1 MLDLTSDSEFPLE
14 SLTFTLLLAAIAT
27 YFLTLGPWAPF
38 SAKAQAWAKQRLA
51 ILGTILVAL
60 GATPL
65 VANQLEAMDLMNWL
79 PPAFEWPSGFAPVAS
94 TPSGIHVVSLIPSA
108 RIQIY
113 DRDWHFIRGWNVGT
127 FGAGFYAT
135 PLAADRIEVAP
146 EHGPRQYV
154 FSLSG
159 NLVAVENHPAIHS
172 QILMTLTKAQYVPT
186 RWWLFPISEPLW
198 SITVWGIGMGL
209 LGLAWWKNKR
219 QIEGRS
225 ANPATKRP

>member
-1 MLDLTSDSEFPLE
+1 ME

-27 YFLTLGPWAPF
+27 SCFTLGPLAPF

-113 DRDWHFIRGWNVGT
+113 NRDWHFIRGWNVGT

-135 PLAADRIEVAP
+135 PLAADHIEVAP

-172 QILMTLTKAQYVPT
+172 QILKTLTKAQYVPLVGGCSRFLNRFGQSPSGESEWACWASPGGRTSVRSKAAQRT
-186 RWWLFPISEPLW
+186 RPPN
-198 SITVWGIGMGL
+198 GL
-209 LGLAWWKNKR
+209 KPPRLR
-219 QIEGRS
+219 FI
-225 ANPATKRP
+225 